1 MNARINAEDD
11 IYVTYCNTWTECVFI
26 TMQQKQLKWSSIFY
40 LFDKKKIITAILLIQ
55 KLGIFFYV
63 ILIIDMWKE

>member
-1 MNARINAEDD
+1 MNARNYAEDD

-26 TMQQKQLKWSSIFY
+26 TMQQKQKWSSIFY
-40 LFDKKKIITAILLIQ
+40 LFDKKKIIIAILLIQ

-63 ILIIDMWKE
+63 ILIIDMWKD

>member
-1 MNARINAEDD
+1 MLGLMQRM
-11 IYVTYCNTWTECVFI
+11 TYMLPTAAPEYVFI

>member
-1 MNARINAEDD
+1 MCFHN
-11 IYVTYCNTWTECVFI
+11 
-26 TMQQKQLKWSSIFY
+26 MQQKQKWSSILY

-63 ILIIDMWKE
+63 ILIIDMWKD

>member
-26 TMQQKQLKWSSIFY
+26 TMQQKQKWSSILY
-40 LFDKKKIITAILLIQ
+40 LFDKRKIITAILLIQ

-63 ILIIDMWKE
+63 ILIIDMWKD

>member
-11 IYVTYCNTWTECVFI
+11 IYVTYCKTWTECVFI
-26 TMQQKQLKWSSIFY
+26 TMQQKQKWSSILY

-55 KLGIFFYV
+55 KLGIFFYG
-63 ILIIDMWKE
+63 ILIIDMWKD

>member
-1 MNARINAEDD
+1 MLGLMQSM
-11 IYVTYCNTWTECVFI
+11 TYMLPTATPECVFI

>member
-1 MNARINAEDD
+1 
-11 IYVTYCNTWTECVFI
+11 
-26 TMQQKQLKWSSIFY
+26 MQQKQLKWSSIFY

-63 ILIIDMWKE
+63 ILIIDMWKD